1 MTDYIART
9 VSKFN
14 CKLYYVAI
22 DGKNRLT
29 ALEKLLKKYKG
40 FNFFILTQ
48 AEYVRTMYEEEFVF
62 EKLNEDGSLNEYQ
75 FVEWDHLPSNIKDYY
90 RDEANKNVIDPIELK
105 KIF

>member
-14 CKLYYVAI
+14 GKLYYVAI
-22 DGKNRLT
+22 SGNTRLI
-29 ALEKLLKKYKG
+29 ALEKLLKEYRG

-48 AEYVRTMYEEEFVF
+48 AEYYRTIYEREFVF
-62 EKLNEDGSLNEYQ
+62 EKFNEDGSLNEYRD
-75 FVEWDHLPSNIKDYY
+75 VVWDHLPSNIKDYY
-90 RDEANKNVIDPIELK
+90 RNEASKNVIEPIELK